1 MNMSVNY
8 RGALGADG
16 ERVTGRKARGV
27 QVAGRNKLQV
37 VDVLFPSLLMKSVLP
52 KSNFFFFFF
61 SNLGVIMAQQTSIHV
76 NGLWLWDTL
85 CHPVSKVHFVGDG
98 PGEIPSALRSLL
110 TD

>member
-16 ERVTGRKARGV
+16 ERVMGRKARGV

-52 KSNFFFFFF
+52 KSNFFFFLFF
-61 SNLGVIMAQQTSIHV
+61 KPWGNNGSANQYSCQWFMA
-76 NGLWLWDTL
+76 
-85 CHPVSKVHFVGDG
+85 VGHLV
-98 PGEIPSALRSLL
+98 PSCLKSAFCGRRAG
-110 TD
+110 